1 MPTRSDRRLETRR
14 RQAGWSEVKGA
25 ELQPRDEFMG
35 NLAYTPSEI
44 ESNDEQLRENHEA
57 RAASATPRLRL
68 VSKPLLVAQPVPDQS
83 ILESLFS
90 NVRETFFPAKQPPL
104 VLTSRPVAVADP
116 MAVKRSPAS
125 SAASFVV
132 HAAVLALIIW
142 LVYEAHQQVVV
153 THTAKVTPIVMPFIP
168 ITQPTPKP
176 MGGGGGGG
184 THTVVE
190 PSKGHLPK
198 MVKNPVTPPQL
209 LVVDHPKLAAPAAI
223 KMPQAVRIPDS
234 KMPNLGVPQSTQVAV
249 ASQGIGSG
257 SGFGQGSGGGIG
269 AGSGNGVGVG
279 SGGGYGGGVMSVGG
293 GVSAPQL
300 IHSVDPEFT
309 DQARRAN
316 LQGVVSIQLI
326 VDSQGNPQNI
336 HVVRHL
342 GMGLDQK
349 AIEAVSQYKFRPA
362 MYQGHPVSVQLVI
375 NVNFHLY

>member
-1 MPTRSDRRLETRR
+1 
-14 RQAGWSEVKGA
+14 
-25 ELQPRDEFMG
+25 MG

-44 ESNDEQLRENHEA
+44 DSNDEQLREGLG
-57 RAASATPRLRL
+57 RAHSAPAPPRLRL
-68 VSKPLLVAQPVPDQS
+68 VSRPLLVAQPVPDQS
-83 ILESLFS
+83 ILKSLLG
-90 NVRETFFPAKQPPL
+90 NVRETFFPVKEPPL
-104 VLTSRPVAVADP
+104 LLTSRPVPVADP
-116 MAVKRSPAS
+116 MAVKRSPAT
-125 SAASFVV
+125 SAVSFIA
-132 HAAVLALIIW
+132 HAGLIALVAW
-142 LVYEAHQQVVV
+142 LVYEGHQHVVV

-190 PSKGHLPK
+190 PTKGHLPK
-198 MVKNPVTPPQL
+198 MEKNPVAPPQL
-209 LVVDHPKLAAPAAI
+209 LVVDHPKLAVQPAI
-223 KMPQAVRIPDS
+223 KMPQAVRIPDN
-234 KMPNLGVPQSTQVAV
+234 KMPNLGVPQSSQVAV

-269 AGSGNGVGVG
+269 AGSGSGVGIG

-300 IHSVDPEFT
+300 VHSVDPEFT

-316 LQGVVSIQLI
+316 LQGIVSIQLI

-349 AIEAVSQYKFRPA
+349 AVEAVRQYKFRPA
-362 MYQGHPVSVQLVI
+362 MYQGRPVSVQLVVD
-375 NVNFHLY
+375 VNFHLY

>member
-1 MPTRSDRRLETRR
+1 
-14 RQAGWSEVKGA
+14 
-25 ELQPRDEFMG
+25 MG

-44 ESNDEQLRENHEA
+44 ESNDEQLRANYSDAHTPA
-57 RAASATPRLRL
+57 PRLRL
-68 VSKPLLVAQPVPDQS
+68 VSKPLLVAQPVPEQS
-83 ILESLFS
+83 ILKSLIG
-90 NVRETFFPAKQPPL
+90 NVRETFFPVRQPPL
-104 VLTSRPVAVADP
+104 VLTSRPVAITDP
-116 MAVKRSPAS
+116 MAVERSPAT
-125 SAASFVV
+125 SAVSFIV
-132 HAAVLALIIW
+132 HAGLIALIAW
-142 LVYEAHQQVVV
+142 LVYEGHQHVVV

-190 PSKGHLPK
+190 PTRGRLPK
-198 MVKNPVTPPQL
+198 MEKNPITPPQL
-209 LVVDHPKLAAPAAI
+209 LVVDHPKLAVQPAI

-269 AGSGNGVGVG
+269 AGSGNGVGIG

-316 LQGVVSIQLI
+316 LQGIVSIQLI
-326 VDSQGNPQNI
+326 VDSRGNPQDI

-349 AIEAVSQYKFRPA
+349 AVEAVRQYKFSPA
-362 MYQGHPVSVQLVI
+362 MYQGHPVAVQMVI

>member
-1 MPTRSDRRLETRR
+1 MPLRSDHRLEGRR
-14 RQAGWSEVKGA
+14 RQTGWWEVKGA
-25 ELQPRDEFMG
+25 EFQPRDEFMG

-44 ESNDEQLRENHEA
+44 EPDDEQFRESGSHPA
-57 RAASATPRLRL
+57 PAPPRLRL
-68 VSKPLLVAQPVPDQS
+68 VSKPLLVAQPVPEQS
-83 ILESLFS
+83 ILKSLLG
-90 NVRETFFPAKQPPL
+90 NVRETFFPAKEPPL
-104 VLTSRPVAVADP
+104 VLTSRPIAVADP

-125 SAASFVV
+125 SAVSAVV
-132 HAAVLALIIW
+132 HVAILALIAW
-142 LVYEAHQQVVV
+142 LVYEAHQHVVV
-153 THTAKVTPIVMPFIP
+153 THTAKVTPIVIPFIP

-184 THTVVE
+184 THSVVE
-190 PSKGHLPK
+190 PTKGHLPK
-198 MVKNPVTPPQL
+198 IEKAPVTPPQL
-209 LVVDHPKLAAPAAI
+209 LVVDHPKLAVQPAI
-223 KMPQAVRIPDS
+223 KMPQAVKIPDS

-269 AGSGNGVGVG
+269 AGSGAGVGIG

-300 IHSVDPEFT
+300 IHSVQPDFT
-309 DQARRAN
+309 NQARRAN
-316 LQGVVSIQLI
+316 LQGIVSIQLI
-326 VDSQGNPQNI
+326 VDSQGNPQDI

-349 AIEAVSQYKFRPA
+349 AVEAVRQYKFHPA
-362 MYQGHPVSVQLVI
+362 MYQGHPVAVQLVI

>member
-1 MPTRSDRRLETRR
+1 
-14 RQAGWSEVKGA
+14 
-25 ELQPRDEFMG
+25 MG
-35 NLAYTPSEI
+35 NLAYTTSEI
-44 ESNDEQLRENHEA
+44 ESSDEQLRENLGEA
-57 RAASATPRLRL
+57 STNSAPPRLRL
-68 VSKPLLVAQPVPDQS
+68 VSRPLLVAQPVPEPS
-83 ILESLFS
+83 ILRSLLG
-90 NVRETFFPAKQPPL
+90 NVRETFFPAKEPPL
-104 VLTSRPVAVADP
+104 VLTSRPIAVADP
-116 MAVKRSPAS
+116 MAVKRGPAS
-125 SAASFVV
+125 STASFIV
-132 HAAVLALIIW
+132 HVAAIGLIAWLA
-142 LVYEAHQQVVV
+142 YEGHKHVVV

-168 ITQPTPKP
+168 VTQPTPKP

-190 PSKGHLPK
+190 PTRGHLPK
-198 MVKNPVTPPQL
+198 MEKNPVTPPQI
-209 LVVDHPKLAAPAAI
+209 LVVDHPKLAVQPAV

-234 KMPNLGVPQSTQVAV
+234 KMPNLGVPQSMQVAV
-249 ASQGIGSG
+249 ASQGVGSG

-269 AGSGNGVGVG
+269 AGSGNGVGIG

-316 LQGVVSIQLI
+316 LQGIVSIQLI
-326 VDSQGNPQNI
+326 VDSRGNPQNI

-349 AIEAVSQYKFRPA
+349 AEEAVGQYKFRPA
-362 MYQGHPVSVQLVI
+362 MYQGHPVAVLLVI

>member
-1 MPTRSDRRLETRR
+1 
-14 RQAGWSEVKGA
+14 
-25 ELQPRDEFMG
+25 MG

-44 ESNDEQLRENHEA
+44 DSNDEQLRENLEA
-57 RAASATPRLRL
+57 RATFTPPRLRL
-68 VSKPLLVAQPVPDQS
+68 VSRPVLVAQPVPEQS
-83 ILESLFS
+83 ILKSLLS
-90 NVRETFFPAKQPPL
+90 NVRETFFPVKEPPL
-104 VLTSRPVAVADP
+104 LLTSRPIAVADP

-132 HAAVLALIIW
+132 HVAAIALIAW
-142 LVYEAHQQVVV
+142 LVYAAHQHVVV
-153 THTAKVTPIVMPFIP
+153 APTPKVTPVVIMPFIP

-184 THTVVE
+184 THSVVE
-190 PSKGHLPK
+190 PTRGHLPK
-198 MVKNPVTPPQL
+198 MEKNPVTPPQL
-209 LVVDHPKLAAPAAI
+209 LVVDHPKLAVQAAV
-223 KMPQAVRIPDS
+223 KMPQPVKIPDN
-234 KMPNLGVPQSTQVAV
+234 KMPNLGVPQSMQVAV

-316 LQGVVSIQLI
+316 LQGIVSIQLI
-326 VDSQGNPQNI
+326 VDSRGNPQNI

-349 AIEAVSQYKFRPA
+349 AEEAVSQYRFRPA
-362 MYQGHPVSVQLVI
+362 MYQGHPVAVQLVI